1 MSNRDT
7 KPKLSDLRKSY
18 EKGTLD
24 FSHVSNNPLHLFQK
38 WFFEAEETDAVDEAN
53 AMSLSTISSNGFPRA
68 RVVLLKEFGID
79 GFIFYTN
86 YNSRKGESI
95 KLNSKVSLSFFW
107 PSLERQ
113 ILITGNAFKISDQK
127 SEKYFNERPLGSRI
141 GAIISPQSQ
150 IIPNRLFLEKKIK
163 GYSENNI
170 KRPNYWGGF
179 IVKPSIFEFWQGRP
193 SRLHDRLVYT
203 FDQNWAVKR
212 LAP

>member
-1 MSNRDT
+1 MKSKDIGNF
-7 KPKLSDLRKSY
+7 RKSY
-18 EKGTLD
+18 EKKYIDDINIEKIPFD
-24 FSHVSNNPLHLFQK
+24 FFEK
-38 WFFEAEETDAVDEAN
+38 WFKDACRDKSIDEPN
-53 AMSLSTISSNGFPRA
+53 AMSLSTISPNGFPRT

-86 YNSRKGESI
+86 FNSRKGESI

-113 ILITGNAFKISDQK
+113 VLITGNAFRISDQK

-150 IIPNRLFLEKKIK
+150 VIPNRLFLENKIK
-163 GYSENNI
+163 SFSENNI
-170 KRPNYWGGF
+170 KRPNYWGGY
-179 IVKPSIFEFWQGRP
+179 IVKPNIFEFWQGRP
-193 SRLHDRLVYT
+193 NRLHDRIEYVLNEDNEWINY
-203 FDQNWAVKR
+203 R

>member
-1 MSNRDT
+1 MI
-7 KPKLSDLRKSY
+7 
-18 EKGTLD
+18 
-24 FSHVSNNPLHLFQK
+24 
-38 WFFEAEETDAVDEAN
+38 DEPN

-150 IIPNRLFLEKKIK
+150 IIPNRLFLERK
-163 GYSENNI
+163 
-170 KRPNYWGGF
+170 
-179 IVKPSIFEFWQGRP
+179 
-193 SRLHDRLVYT
+193 
-203 FDQNWAVKR
+203 
-212 LAP
+212 